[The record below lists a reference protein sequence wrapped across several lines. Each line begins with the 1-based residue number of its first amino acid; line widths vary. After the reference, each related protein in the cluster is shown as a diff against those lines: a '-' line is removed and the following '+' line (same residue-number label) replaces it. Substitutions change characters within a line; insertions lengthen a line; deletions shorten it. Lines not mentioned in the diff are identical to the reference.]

1 MSVQMLPS
9 ASASGR
15 TAARGTR
22 PPRTPRGSGTP
33 DPVRDYA
40 RAVVSG
46 KILAG
51 RLVRQACQR
60 HLDDLAHGKER
71 GLEWRLDEAQRVID
85 LIARFRLPSGEAFIL
100 QPAQAFIVGSLF
112 GWFEGSA
119 RRFRTAYVEMGK
131 GNGKTPLAAAIGIV
145 GLVADGRQAA
155 EIYTAGVTRDQAQYL
170 WADARRMVEASDTLK
185 GLIEVGAHNLVAP
198 STDSYMRPVSSEAR
212 SLDQKRVHMALID
225 EIHEHETALVVEKMR
240 AGTKGD
246 ETALVFEITNS
257 GYDRHSICWQHHQY
271 SRQVLD
277 GTVPNDSW
285 FAYIAAIDDGDDYT
299 DERVW
304 PKANP
309 LLDVSVTR
317 RYLREQVQE
326 ARDMPP
332 KAALVQ
338 RLNFCI
344 WNEASVGAIEMTKWD
359 AEPCQRPG
367 EFPAGAECY
376 GGLDMSTTTDLSA
389 WILLREDEYGD
400 LHVRARF
407 WCPQEGIALRSRR
420 DHVPYEL
427 WAREGWITPTPGN
440 VVDYDRVRE
449 DILADAEELEVR
461 EAGYDRWNT
470 TQLVTQLMN
479 DGATMVP
486 VGQGYASLS
495 APTKEWLGKI
505 ASGKVRHGGNP
516 VLRWMAANLV
526 AEQDPAGNLKPSKA
540 KSTERIDG
548 QAAAVI
554 AMSRLT
560 APREAV
566 EPPGFLL
573 DARLF
578 SRSALP
584 VPLEPEDE
592 GDLPEPGILCGL
604 RASDGGAIA
613 LCSLP
618 AGHSGA
624 HRP

>member
-1 MSVQMLPS
+1 MSIATLPP

-22 PPRTPRGSGTP
+22 PPRTPRGSGTL
-33 DPVRDYA
+33 DPVRAYA
-40 RAVVSG
+40 RAVV
-46 KILAG
+46 AG
-51 RLVRQACQR
+51 RVVAGDLVRQACRR
-60 HLDDLAHGKER
+60 HLDDLRDQRAR
-71 GLEWRLDEAQRVID
+71 GLVWRQERADFALSVFA
-85 LIARFRLPSGEAFIL
+85 LLKLPSGGPFVL
-100 QPAQAFIVGSLF
+100 QPSQQFIVGSLF
-112 GWFEGSA
+112 GWYLADGS
-119 RRFRTAYVEMGK
+119 RRFRTAYIEEGK
-131 GNGKTPLAAAIGIV
+131 GNGKTPMAAGIGII
-145 GLVADGRQAA
+145 GALERRAA
-155 EIYTAGVTRDQAQYL
+155 EVYTAGVTRDQANYL
-170 WADARRMVEASDTLK
+170 LNDARQIIEASSALRSRFE
-185 GLIEVGAHNLVAP
+185 IGAHNLAVTAMA
-198 STDSYMRPVSSEAR
+198 SYMRPVSSEAR

-225 EIHEHETALVVEKMR
+225 EIHEHETDLVVEKMR

-246 ETALVFEITNS
+246 DSALILEITNS

-271 SRQVLD
+271 SRQVLS
-277 GTVPNDSW
+277 GVVPNDSW
-285 FAYIAAIDDGDDYT
+285 FAYIAALDAGDSWT
-299 DERVW
+299 DEAVW

-309 LLDVSVTR
+309 LLGVTVTH

-326 ARDMPP
+326 ALDMPA

-344 WNEASVGAIEMTKWD
+344 WNEASVGAIEMTRWD

-367 EFPAGAECY
+367 EFPAGAECW

-389 WILLREDEYGD
+389 WVLLREDEYGD

-449 DILADAEELEVR
+449 DISADAEELEVR

-470 TQLVTQLMN
+470 TQLVTQLMS

-495 APTKEWLGKI
+495 APTKEWLAKI
-505 ASGKVRHGGNP
+505 AAGKVRHGGNP

-526 AEQDPAGNLKPSKA
+526 AEQDAAGNIKPSKA

-560 APREAV
+560 APREVVGA
-566 EPPGFLL
+566 PGFLL
-573 DARLF
+573 DARIF

-592 GDLPEPGILCGL
+592 GDVPELGVLCAL
-604 RASDGGAIA
+604 RASDGAAIA
-613 LCSLP
+613 LCALP
-618 AGHSGA
+618 SGHRGA
-624 HRP
+624 HMP